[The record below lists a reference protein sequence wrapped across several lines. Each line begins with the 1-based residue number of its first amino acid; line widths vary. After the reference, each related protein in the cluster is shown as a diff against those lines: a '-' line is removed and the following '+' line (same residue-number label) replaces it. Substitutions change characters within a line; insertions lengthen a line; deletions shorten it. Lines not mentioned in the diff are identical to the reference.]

1 METEKNMTQTQQQ
14 TGDNAPVIVRKI
26 GNTTFKVGI
35 HFSKDSKETMND
47 KVDRLL
53 RNELQT
59 D

>member
-14 TGDNAPVIVRKI
+14 TEKNAPVIVRKI